1 MNDATTIDSTPSV
14 PPPKGSDPD
23 YLTRDIEAALHRAV
37 IARVDATAKAAG
49 GIGRRLAAL
58 EVLAWLEGR

>member
-1 MNDATTIDSTPSV
+1 MNDAIDSTPSV
-14 PPPKGSDPD
+14 PPPKGEDPD

-37 IARVDATAKAAG
+37 IARVDATAAAG
-49 GIGRRLAAL
+49 GLGRRRAAL